1 MKNISKP
8 RDMLG
13 FLIKTMEE
21 IDPSTSYVHNWH
33 IELIC
38 DYLKKCESGEIK
50 RLIINI
56 PPRSLKSVSVSVAF
70 PAWIMGRDPMK
81 KVICVSYSQ
90 AISNKHSIDC
100 KQVVESSW
108 YKNIF
113 DTEILKKENNKRKF
127 MTTKNGFR
135 LATSTGGSLT
145 GEGGDFIIVDDPH
158 NPAKIYSK
166 NERAKCINWFENVLS
181 SRLNNKQKG
190 CIIVIMQRL
199 HADDLCGYLLKH
211 KGDIW
216 HHLSIP
222 VIADCNIQYYF
233 FNKLYKEMKK
243 NEILNSKRDS
253 NATIENIKKESGSIV
268 FNAQY
273 QQNPEIEKSSYI
285 DVSKISIYDKNNINI
300 KDMQIYFSID
310 TATKI
315 SDQHDYTVISIIGE
329 FQSSYYILDLIRDRM
344 QYAMLKQRLIHA
356 ISQYFFA
363 TILIEDRG
371 LGSALIQDI
380 STLRNVKIVSINPK
394 ENKINRFMRII
405 GIIESGS
412 LLIDKDAKWKDDLL
426 QEINAFPIGKHDDQV
441 DTISQFLNWKLDM
454 SVSSR
459 GPRIGF
465 L

>member
-1 MKNISKP
+1 MNNIGRP

-21 IDPSTSYVHNWH
+21 IDPGTSYIHNWH
-33 IELIC
+33 IDLIC

-70 PAWIMGRDPMK
+70 PAWILGKDPTK

-100 KQVVESSW
+100 KQVIESPW

-113 DTEILKKENNKRKF
+113 DTEVSKQENNKRKF

-190 CIIVIMQRL
+190 CIIIIMQRL
-199 HADDLCGYLLKH
+199 HADDLCGYLLKYRC
-211 KGDIW
+211 DIW

-222 VIADCNIQYYF
+222 VVADSPIKYYL
-233 FNKLYKEMKK
+233 FNKLYKKMQK

-253 NATIENIKKESGSIV
+253 HITIENIKKESGSIV

-285 DVSKISIYDKNNINI
+285 DVLKIPTYDKTGINI
-300 KDMQIYFSID
+300 KDMQIYFSVD

-315 SDQHDYTVISIIGE
+315 SDEHDYTVVSIIGE
-329 FQSSYYILDLIRDRM
+329 FQGFYYILDLIRDRV
-344 QYAMLKQRLIHA
+344 QYATLKQKLIHA

-371 LGSALIQDI
+371 VGSALIQDI
-380 STLRNVKIVSINPK
+380 SKLRNIKIVSINPK

-405 GIIESGS
+405 GTLESGS

-426 QEINAFPIGKHDDQV
+426 QEINSFPIGKHDDQV
-441 DTISQFLNWKLDM
+441 DTISQFINWKIDM
-454 SVSSR
+454 SANSR
-459 GPRIGF
+459 SPRVGF